1 MNKNLLI
8 IPHYNNPQ
16 GLINSIK
23 SIGQNEKLDV
33 LIIDDGSNQQ
43 NIQETKV
50 LNSKKFK
57 GDIHFQ
63 YCIRNR
69 GIEYV
74 LNDAIDYALEKKY
87 KYISRLDCGDIC
99 KSNRFQTQELF
110 FEKNK
115 SISLIGSNVDAV
127 NEDGEFLYT
136 IKVPL
141 TDKDIRKGMLKNC
154 MFIHPTVMFK
164 TEVIKQVGKYPTE
177 YKAAEDFALFT
188 NILKYFKGANI
199 NESLVSIELN
209 TKGISIINRKKQT
222 KSRIEILKKNY
233 KLSITSTYG
242 LIRSYIL
249 HYTPYSL
256 VQKLKNFI
264 YK

>member
-8 IPHYNNPQ
+8 IPHYNNPD
-16 GLINSIK
+16 GLIK
-23 SIGQNEKLDV
+23 SISSIGKDENLDV
-33 LIIDDGSNQQ
+33 IVIDDGSSINKI
-43 NIQETKV
+43 NEFEV
-50 LNSKKFK
+50 LSNKAFK
-57 GDIHFQ
+57 GEILFK
-63 YCIRNR
+63 YCNVNR
-69 GIEYV
+69 GIEFV
-74 LNDAIDYALEKKY
+74 LNDAINYALGKD
-87 KYISRLDCGDIC
+87 YIYLSRLDCGDIC
-99 KSNRFQTQELF
+99 KNNRFQTQELF

-127 NEDGEFLYT
+127 NENGDFLYT

-141 TDKDIRKGMLKNC
+141 TDKDIRKGMLINC
-154 MFIHPTVMFK
+154 MFIHPSVMFK

-199 NESLVSIELN
+199 NESLVTIELN
-209 TKGISIINRKKQT
+209 TKGISITNRKKQT
-222 KSRIEILKKNY
+222 KSRIQILEKNY
-233 KLSITSTYG
+233 KLGITSTYG